1 MKSLKFRKMTAA
13 AASISLPR
21 PLAAALTTL
30 AVFAAP
36 VVAQDNPWIDRRPL
50 NIAHRGGAAEAP
62 EHTLYAYKT
71 ALPKGVTVLE
81 IDVTLSLDG
90 VLVVHHDLTLD
101 RVTNGTGDVAAFTL
115 KELKALDSAY
125 WYSSVCEGTCNS
137 QPAEDYD
144 FRGVA
149 TGDVPPPAGFSA
161 NDFKIATL
169 KEVLKAFPDV
179 LMSIEIKGVAPDSIP
194 TAEAL
199 AGLLR
204 QYGRSTN
211 VMIASFNDATT
222 AAFKAY
228 APEINTTPGLS
239 EVVSFVSAPG
249 PLPDHVA
256 FQVPRT
262 FSGTSVPPL
271 IIDPAHANNLS
282 VYFFIDPSEETD
294 IVYNELFDQGADGII
309 TDRPTA
315 LEAVLQSRGGGYL
328 YREPLPT
335 TSALVKSSGAL
346 KVVAKTETILPIAPP
361 TLTATAFSVTSNGGE
376 MLDPLSAGEWKV
388 LGNPES
394 PSGWKYSNVAA
405 PDGGPCKTLLI
416 KRRSIK
422 AICKSLGTIP
432 APLAPGANDAVESS
446 LALGAN
452 RYCASAAA
460 PHAVVKEGKLIKIK
474 DAPAPADCP

>member
-30 AVFAAP
+30 AVFATP

-71 ALPKGVTVLE
+71 ALPKGTTVLE
-81 IDVTLSLDG
+81 IDVTLSQDG

-125 WYSSVCEGTCNS
+125 WYSSVCEGTCSS

-199 AGLLR
+199 ADLLR
-204 QYGRSTN
+204 KFGRSTN

-222 AAFKAY
+222 AAFKVY

-239 EVVSFVSAPG
+239 EVCLLYTSPS
-249 PLPDHVA
+249 
-256 FQVPRT
+256 PR
-262 FSGTSVPPL
+262 
-271 IIDPAHANNLS
+271 DK
-282 VYFFIDPSEETD
+282 
-294 IVYNELFDQGADGII
+294 
-309 TDRPTA
+309 R
-315 LEAVLQSRGGGYL
+315 QSRM
-328 YREPLPT
+328 PS
-335 TSALVKSSGAL
+335 SA
-346 KVVAKTETILPIAPP
+346 
-361 TLTATAFSVTSNGGE
+361 
-376 MLDPLSAGEWKV
+376 
-388 LGNPES
+388 
-394 PSGWKYSNVAA
+394 
-405 PDGGPCKTLLI
+405 
-416 KRRSIK
+416 
-422 AICKSLGTIP
+422 
-432 APLAPGANDAVESS
+432 
-446 LALGAN
+446 
-452 RYCASAAA
+452 
-460 PHAVVKEGKLIKIK
+460 
-474 DAPAPADCP
+474 

>member
-1 MKSLKFRKMTAA
+1 M
-13 AASISLPR
+13 
-21 PLAAALTTL
+21 
-30 AVFAAP
+30 
-36 VVAQDNPWIDRRPL
+36 
-50 NIAHRGGAAEAP
+50 
-62 EHTLYAYKT
+62 
-71 ALPKGVTVLE
+71 
-81 IDVTLSLDG
+81 
-90 VLVVHHDLTLD
+90 
-101 RVTNGTGDVAAFTL
+101 

-199 AGLLR
+199 ADLLR

-282 VYFFIDPSEETD
+282 VYFFIDPSEEKLKSEFAGVNRLMLPMHAVIRIDEVEKRGQNKILD
-294 IVYNELFDQGADGII
+294 IE
-309 TDRPTA
+309 
-315 LEAVLQSRGGGYL
+315 
-328 YREPLPT
+328 T
-335 TSALVKSSGAL
+335 TSN
-346 KVVAKTETILPIAPP
+346 
-361 TLTATAFSVTSNGGE
+361 VTPF
-376 MLDPLSAGEWKV
+376 PL
-388 LGNPES
+388 
-394 PSGWKYSNVAA
+394 Y
-405 PDGGPCKTLLI
+405 GPG
-416 KRRSIK
+416 R
-422 AICKSLGTIP
+422 
-432 APLAPGANDAVESS
+432 PG
-446 LALGAN
+446 
-452 RYCASAAA
+452 
-460 PHAVVKEGKLIKIK
+460 K
-474 DAPAPADCP
+474 D